1 MTAVDLDT
9 ARQLIGDGVPS
20 TGALPAAWW
29 ISTDPEII
37 EAYDRWKSDYAAHRD
52 RVDAFVRDTFGGT
65 GAEDAMMWSHGT
77 RSVISGFTPPH
88 EMTIWP
94 GHDDYRPPPT
104 GWRVDSKSH
113 LLVPS
118 RKTKADRE
126 SDANKVF
133 DAIKQVPNL
142 GSYIFGLSPE
152 LFLDDRGWG
161 GTVYYTR
168 YRRGDNCVWAYS
180 GGDPDRQLT
189 DDRRAFKVA
198 AIVWTRMP
206 LSTLAK
212 LMEEKAERL
221 KTGTEE

>member
-37 EAYDRWKSDYAAHRD
+37 EAYDRWQLDYEAHRERID
-52 RVDAFVRDTFGGT
+52 VFVREMFGGT

-77 RSVISGFTPPH
+77 RSVISGFTPPRP
-88 EMTIWP
+88 MTYWS
-94 GHDDYRPPPT
+94 GHPDYRPPPT

-133 DAIKQVPNL
+133 SELKQVPNL
-142 GSYIFGLSPE
+142 GTYMFGLSPE

-189 DDRRAFKVA
+189 DDRREFKVA
-198 AIVWTRMP
+198 ATVWTRMP
-206 LSTLAK
+206 LSTLAT
-212 LMEEKAERL
+212 LMEEKAERI
-221 KTGTEE
+221 KAGAS